1 MFNSSG
7 AQPSIPSHVAI
18 IMDGNRRW
26 AKLHGLE
33 IFQGHQKVA
42 REVIKKLVKL
52 AVKRG
57 VKYLTLW
64 AFSTENWQRDQ
75 VEVAGLMKLFR
86 EAFGQNSQELHD
98 LGVKLNVIGDIAAF
112 PSDIQAGVKSWLGKT
127 AQNQAITLTLAL
139 GYGGRD
145 ELTRA
150 VKKLMAAGL
159 TEDQVTAEKI
169 SQTLDTANL
178 PDPDLIIRPGGEQ
191 RLSGFL
197 AWQAVYA
204 ELYFSSI
211 LMPDF
216 DETAFDQALTEY
228 DRRTRRF
235 GT

>member
-1 MFNSSG
+1 
-7 AQPSIPSHVAI
+7 
-18 IMDGNRRW
+18 MDGNRRW

-33 IFQGHQKVA
+33 ILQVHQKVA

-57 VKYLTLW
+57 VKYITLW

-98 LGVKLNVIGDIAAF
+98 LGVKLNVIGDVAAF
-112 PSDIQAGVKSWLGKT
+112 PSDIQAGIKSWLEKT

-159 TEDQVTAEKI
+159 TEDQVTQK
-169 SQTLDTANL
+169 N
-178 PDPDLIIRPGGEQ
+178 
-191 RLSGFL
+191 
-197 AWQAVYA
+197 
-204 ELYFSSI
+204 
-211 LMPDF
+211 
-216 DETAFDQALTEY
+216 
-228 DRRTRRF
+228 
-235 GT
+235 